1 MLSVIKAE
9 APYLYKAAAQYA
21 YCDGQEEVAATQLTK
36 KAFVVTK
43 AEASKDLVDRA
54 CKLGSA
60 VFKSLRASS
69 DQDVLKKKM
78 QKAKNKEKKAG
89 ISIPKALGLGA
100 VATIPAALTANYMV
114 DKASDELDNKMYAIP
129 GLAAATI
136 GAILAAKNMSG
147 KNVSPEDMAASKE
160 LHSALEAKEAIDSVL
175 KNSDVKT
182 ASETYKLAALNTE
195 HISVIISS
203 ILS

>member
-1 MLSVIKAE
+1 MLSIIKASS
-9 APYLYKAAAQYA
+9 PQLYKAAAQYA
-21 YCDGQEEVAATQLTK
+21 YCDKQEEVATTHLTK
-36 KAFVVTK
+36 KAFVITK
-43 AEASKDLVDRA
+43 AEASRDLVDQA

-60 VFKSLRASS
+60 VLTSLKASS
-69 DQDVLKKKM
+69 DEDKLKKKM
-78 QKAKNKEKKAG
+78 YKAKKKTAG
-89 ISIPKALGLGA
+89 VSIPKALGLGA

-114 DKASDELDNKMYAIP
+114 DKASDELDSKMYAIP

-147 KNVSPEDMAASKE
+147 KNVSPEDMLASKE
-160 LHSALEAKEAIDSVL
+160 LHSALEAKDAIDSVL

-195 HISVIISS
+195 HVSVLISS

>member
-1 MLSVIKAE
+1 MLSVIKAG
-9 APYLYKAAAQYA
+9 APQLYKAAAQYA
-21 YCDGQEEVAATQLTK
+21 YCDKQEEVATTHLTK
-36 KAFVVTK
+36 KAFVMTK
-43 AEASKDLVDRA
+43 AEASKELVTQA

-60 VFKSLRASS
+60 VLKSLKASS
-69 DQDVLKKKM
+69 DEDKLKKKM
-78 QKAKNKEKKAG
+78 QKVKEKEKKAG
-89 ISIPKALGLGA
+89 LSIPKALGLGA

-114 DKASDELDNKMYAIP
+114 DKASDELDSKMYAIP

-147 KNVSPEDMAASKE
+147 KDVSPEDMLASKE
-160 LHSALEAKEAIDSVL
+160 LHSALEAKDAIDSVL

-195 HISVIISS
+195 HISVLISS